1 VVLGQ
6 GKIMKV
12 KKVAVLLII
21 FVLQTFV
28 VFAEK
33 VESKVKIGI
42 LNGPSC
48 IPICKLIDSKKN
60 NSEYEYEKYAD
71 PQSLLPKLLK
81 NEIDICFLPLNVAA
95 KVYNSSNKK
104 IKCLAITG
112 TGNLS
117 LITKDEKLKTL
128 SQLKGKIVNI
138 AGQGATPEYIFR
150 FLLEENNI
158 SYNLDFN
165 FEDKKDSVLFDFSIP
180 TANIVP
186 SLIANKIEYAI
197 VPEPFA
203 TIACTKDKSIKTVID
218 IQREFEKTTE
228 KENKFPLTVMV
239 STKDFCSK
247 NKEKVQSFLN
257 DYKKSYEWTIKNPL
271 QAGKLCEKHELG
283 LAADIVEKSIPKANY
298 TFMSA
303 KKGKQ
308 SCQEL
313 LKIFLK
319 SEPSSIGAK
328 LPDSDFY
335 Y

>member
-1 VVLGQ
+1 
-6 GKIMKV
+6 MKV

-48 IPICKLIDSKKN
+48 IPICKLIDSKKI

-71 PQSLLPKLLK
+71 PQSVLPKLLK

-138 AGQGATPEYIFR
+138 
-150 FLLEENNI
+150 
-158 SYNLDFN
+158 
-165 FEDKKDSVLFDFSIP
+165 
-180 TANIVP
+180 
-186 SLIANKIEYAI
+186 
-197 VPEPFA
+197 
-203 TIACTKDKSIKTVID
+203 
-218 IQREFEKTTE
+218 
-228 KENKFPLTVMV
+228 
-239 STKDFCSK
+239 
-247 NKEKVQSFLN
+247 
-257 DYKKSYEWTIKNPL
+257 
-271 QAGKLCEKHELG
+271 
-283 LAADIVEKSIPKANY
+283 EKSDEKIYFDIEINK
-298 TFMSA
+298 TIS
-303 KKGKQ
+303 GKRKTENLV
-308 SCQEL
+308 SR
-313 LKIFLK
+313 
-319 SEPSSIGAK
+319 
-328 LPDSDFY
+328 
-335 Y
+335 